1 MAMMGPTQRGS
12 GGRSRRRSAPMAEI
26 NVTPFVDVMLVL
38 LIVFM
43 VAATTLS
50 VGVAI
55 DLPKTDAKALPA
67 VTDPLEITVT
77 GDGTIFVQEDAI
89 VLDALVPRLV
99 AIAENGYEE
108 RIVLRGDQGATWN
121 DMMTVM
127 ARINAAGFTNLNLA
141 SDPLEQ

>member
-1 MAMMGPTQRGS
+1 MAMIGPTNRGS
-12 GGRSRRRSAPMAEI
+12 GRGARRSVPMSEI

-50 VGVAI
+50 AGVAI

-77 GDGTIFVQEDAI
+77 AEGFVFVQDDEIA
-89 VLDALVPRLV
+89 LNALVPRLI
-99 AIAENGYEE
+99 AISENGYEE
-108 RIVLRGDQGATWN
+108 RIVLRGDKGASWDN
-121 DMMTVM
+121 MMTVM

-141 SDPLEQ
+141 SDPLEP